1 MNKVFMNSILRCLQ
15 AANSHFYLQAK
26 ALFTLSMTSFNII
39 FNFIKNFDKCL
50 HSSKLQVCSIIHS
63 FLSIVWTLLSELLT
77 NVYGGPFFLYI
88 FILLISISF
97 IVIKRLSWPPHS
109 IHDRMS
115 AENSLDRKSRVIC
128 LMSQIAM
135 SLRKNF
141 FYGHFLSLI
150 QILIRFLFLF
160 DNISWV
166 AFWNGW
172 LLSKFLQNFVLSV
185 QASKG
190 NGCWEFLSFLQPH
203 GSLFRGDYYCSNGL
217 GFLPSPALCSNST
230 FL

>member
-77 NVYGGPFFLYI
+77 NMYGGPFFLYI

-115 AENSLDRKSRVIC
+115 AENSSDRKSRVIC

-135 SLRKNF
+135 SLQKNF
-141 FYGHFLSLI
+141 FYGQSY
-150 QILIRFLFLF
+150 QK
-160 DNISWV
+160 S
-166 AFWNGW
+166 
-172 LLSKFLQNFVLSV
+172 
-185 QASKG
+185 
-190 NGCWEFLSFLQPH
+190 E
-203 GSLFRGDYYCSNGL
+203 
-217 GFLPSPALCSNST
+217 
-230 FL
+230 